1 MSEVKGKHEARA
13 ELSDR
18 GAAMRTTAWAVTND

>member
-1 MSEVKGKHEARA
+1 MSEATAKYEARA

-18 GAAMRTTAWAVTND
+18 GAGMRTTAWAVTND